1 MWREQTDQGWILRS
15 PTTRN
20 TSSFISSGRL
30 IPSVAGYVPIRL
42 HRCPALYKRHRG
54 IYPPLPVYNL
64 RVPAD
69 KCIQFFVVIILY
81 LFADGSQ
88 QAVTFANFV
97 LSAALYVDF
106 LYFRKTVQFSV
117 IYFLLQSFVADI
129 PAIIA
134 TMASNT
140 RPTISIHII
149 TNQIFAKVLINLYY
163 SVYLSLQCA
172 K

>member
-1 MWREQTDQGWILRS
+1 M
-15 PTTRN
+15 
-20 TSSFISSGRL
+20 
-30 IPSVAGYVPIRL
+30 
-42 HRCPALYKRHRG
+42 
-54 IYPPLPVYNL
+54 YNL

>member
-1 MWREQTDQGWILRS
+1 MYPPFAYYQKDFIFYFIGKAD
-15 PTTRN
+15 
-20 TSSFISSGRL
+20 SSQLQAAYPSGYIGVLHGIKDITEFISFF
-30 IPSVAGYVPIRL
+30 
-42 HRCPALYKRHRG
+42 RCIFFG
-54 IYPPLPVYNL
+54 G
-64 RVPAD
+64 PAD
-69 KCIQFFVVIILY
+69 KCIQFFVVVIPICL
-81 LFADGSQ
+81 LTAPSKLSRSQ
-88 QAVTFANFV
+88 TSCCPQHSTSTSFTSGK
-97 LSAALYVDF
+97 LSSSPLSIF
-106 LYFRKTVQFSV
+106 FCSLLLR
-117 IYFLLQSFVADI
+117 IY